1 MSQAPKETGSDP
13 TIVEGAA
20 VGAPITGKWNEGP
33 DQAAAGSGVRFAP
46 GGPLVR
52 FGEYEL
58 LEEIGRGGMG
68 VVYKARHVRLNRI
81 VAVKMIAG
89 GALADKDDL
98 YRFEV
103 EAAAAAQLQH
113 PGIVALYEVGTHE
126 SQPYFSMEYI
136 SGHNLAQAVAAG
148 PLPSRL
154 AARLLELTARAV
166 HYAHT
171 HGIIHRDLKPAN
183 VLLQINDGRLQLDR
197 FGEPSDGTSG
207 IRHLES
213 AIPKVTDFGLAKVI
227 ATDSGRTRTGAVL
240 GTPSYMSPEQAAGSK
255 SVSSASDVY
264 SLGAIL
270 YELITSKPP
279 FRGETTLGTL
289 AQVADLDPILPR
301 VLNSDVDRDLET
313 ICLKCLEKDPAR
325 RYPSADALADDLH
338 RYLEGEP
345 IAARRMSAIRR
356 AARWCRRHPAAAML
370 LALVL
375 LAPLAFGVFNW
386 QIAREERE
394 LRDLSEIR
402 ERGMRRLLYLAQVRQ
417 AHQALDQA
425 DQDRA
430 IDLLRRW
437 LPRNDQDDLR
447 DWEWYYLWDLCQ
459 GRYSLRAYQ
468 GQATAALYRPGKSQL
483 VSAGGQVGKP
493 GEIRVWDADG
503 KPIRSWTAH
512 ANAITALA
520 FSSDGNLLA
529 SGSFDRTVR
538 LWDPDSGTELQ
549 KLTGH
554 RDNVRAIAFAPGGR
568 LLASAG
574 ADGTIRLW
582 TPDVGA
588 AGRWTEAHSWPA
600 HAGVIL
606 ALAFSPGGDL
616 LASGGADRKVM
627 LWHAASG
634 KLAATFEGHEGE
646 IACLAFSRIG
656 KFLVSGGGRG
666 SNQGEVRWWDVAKK
680 EPLANQY
687 GLSDKVLTLAAGP
700 EGRLAAGSADGLI
713 RIWDKAQSSEP
724 IVFRGD
730 LVRVQG
736 LAYSADGN
744 YLASAGGSGRVNVFN
759 GEGGQGFVTVS
770 AKLQAG
776 AVAFNATG
784 RLLAA
789 AGRGQLAAGEVAVWD
804 VDQRK
809 TVFSLKEDH
818 GPIAALAFGKEE
830 FLLAVAGADRK
841 VRLFDIKHRDKTPL
855 VLSGHSDRVLAVA
868 FDAAGDRLASGCDDG
883 SIRLWNVRTGSLD
896 RVLAADPV
904 AETGHK
910 NGVVAVAFSP
920 NGRLLASGS
929 FDKTVRVWDLESGES
944 FALSGHGGT
953 TRAVAFSPDGTQV
966 ASASADKTV
975 RLWDLSSR
983 RELLR
988 LEGSPGQVLSLTFH
1002 PGGRRLAS
1010 VGQDSSVW
1018 IWDLVTTQEILKLD
1032 GPANTL
1038 QAVAFSPGGRRLAA
1052 AGGNRV
1058 RVWEAPRP

>member
-1 MSQAPKETGSDP
+1 MSDAPKETGSDP
-13 TIVEGAA
+13 TLVEGLGG
-20 VGAPITGKWNEGP
+20 GAPITGKWLEGP
-33 DQAAAGSGVRFAP
+33 EHEPIGSVHLGA

-58 LEEIGRGGMG
+58 QEEIGRGGMG

-81 VAVKMIAG
+81 VALKMIMG

-98 YRFEV
+98 YRFET

-113 PGIVALYEVGTHE
+113 PGIVALYEVGTHD

-136 SGHNLAQAVAAG
+136 SGHNLAQAVATG

-154 AARLLELTARAV
+154 AARYLELTARAV

-183 VLLQINDGRLQLDR
+183 VLLQINDGRLQADGL
-197 FGEPSDGTSG
+197 GAASASASD
-207 IRHLES
+207 IHHLES

-227 ATDSGRTRTGAVL
+227 AMDSGRTRTGAVL

-301 VLNSDVDRDLET
+301 VLNAEVDRDLET

-325 RYPSADALADDLH
+325 RYASAEALADDLH

-345 IAARRMSAIRR
+345 IAARRMSALRR
-356 AARWCRRHPAAAML
+356 TVRWCRRHPAAAVL
-370 LALVL
+370 LTLVL
-375 LAPLAFGVFNW
+375 LAPLAFGVLHW

-417 AHQALDQA
+417 AHQALDQS

-437 LPRNDQDDLR
+437 LPRKGQDDLR

-468 GQATAALYRPGKSQL
+468 GQAVAAIYRPGHTQL
-483 VSAGGQVGKP
+483 ISAGGPVGKP
-493 GEIRVWDADG
+493 GEIRVWDADTG
-503 KPIRSWTAH
+503 KPVRRWAAH
-512 ANAITALA
+512 ANAITAIA
-520 FSSDGNLLA
+520 CSSDGKRLA
-529 SGSFDRTVR
+529 SASFDRTVH
-538 LWDPDSGTELQ
+538 LWDPDTGIEIQ
-549 KLTGH
+549 KLGH
-554 RDNVRAIAFAPGGR
+554 RDNVRAIAFAPDGKR
-568 LLASAG
+568 LASAG
-574 ADGTIRLW
+574 ADKIIRLW
-582 TPDVGA
+582 APDPRQA
-588 AGRWTEAHSWPA
+588 SRWIEIRSWQA
-600 HAGVIL
+600 HASVIL
-606 ALAFSPGGDL
+606 AIAFSPDGNW
-616 LASGGADRKVM
+616 LASGGTDRKVK
-627 LWHAASG
+627 LWHADSG
-634 KLAATFEGHEGE
+634 QLAHTFEGHEGE

-656 KFLVSGGGRG
+656 TILVSGGGRG
-666 SNQGEVRWWDVAKK
+666 SNQGELRWWNVAKK
-680 EPLANQY
+680 EALTHHY
-687 GLSDKVLTLAAGP
+687 GLSDKVLTVAMGP
-700 EGRLAAGSADGLI
+700 EGRLAAGGSDGLV
-713 RIWDKAQSSEP
+713 RIWDKIQSSEP

-730 LVRVQG
+730 LMRVQG
-736 LAYSADGN
+736 LAYSPDGDH
-744 YLASAGGSGRVNVFN
+744 LATAGGSGRVNIFN
-759 GEGGQGFVTVS
+759 SDGGQGFVTLT
-770 AKLQAG
+770 AKLHAG
-776 AVAFNATG
+776 AIAFNATG

-789 AGRGQLAAGEVAVWD
+789 AGRGQQAVGEVAVWD
-804 VDQRK
+804 IEQRK
-809 TVFSLKEDH
+809 TVASFKEET
-818 GPIAALAFGKEE
+818 GAITALAFGKDE
-830 FLLAVAGADRK
+830 FLLAVAGADRNI
-841 VRLFDIKHRDKTPL
+841 RLLDVKDPTKAPL
-855 VLSGHSDRVLAVA
+855 MLRGHADRILAVA

-883 SIRLWNVRTGSLD
+883 SIRLWNARTGSLD
-896 RVLAADPV
+896 RVLAADPD
-904 AETGHK
+904 AATGHR
-910 NGVVAVAFSP
+910 NSVVAVAFSP

-929 FDKTVRVWDLESGES
+929 FDKTVRVWDVDTGQS
-944 FALSGHGGT
+944 FVLSGHGGT
-953 TRAVAFSPDGTQV
+953 TRAVTFSPDGSQV
-966 ASASADKTV
+966 ASASTDKTV
-975 RLWDLSSR
+975 RLWDLQTHK
-983 RELLR
+983 EHLR
-988 LEGSPGQVLSLTFH
+988 LEGSPGQVLSLAFH

-1032 GPANTL
+1032 GPANAL
-1038 QAVAFSPGGRRLAA
+1038 SAVAFSPGGRRLAA
-1052 AGGNRV
+1052 AGGNRI
-1058 RVWEAPRP
+1058 RVWEAPHP